1 MRIRLGRINNLES
14 KILFP
19 ALLVALLSFGAQT
32 ARAQSTLVAIPST
45 DVVSERKVYLEFDYI
60 SHYASHHSGGFQTY
74 EPRVAVGVGHNLEVG
89 VNVVYTDGFGVNQP
103 LEIQPGIKWR
113 FYQNEK
119 QRVSAVVGVM
129 LYAPVTHRTGTNTFV
144 MLYALVSKKLAGT
157 YGPRVTGGGYALPGR
172 DDGTGAKSG
181 VMAGYEQPLARR
193 VSFVVDWTSGRNR
206 FGYVTP
212 GLSFA
217 TTQRSNLYT
226 GYSIGNQGRRNNALF
241 AYYGITF

>member
-1 MRIRLGRINNLES
+1 MRLETISKFRS
-14 KILFP
+14 KILNL
-19 ALLVALLSFGAQT
+19 AVLVALLSLGAQT
-32 ARAQSTLVAIPST
+32 VRAQSTLVTIPST
-45 DVVSERKVYLEFDYI
+45 DIVSARSVYLEFDYI
-60 SHYASHHSGGFQTY
+60 SHYASHHDGGFQSY
-74 EPRVAVGVGHNLEVG
+74 EPRVAVGVGRNVEVG

-103 LEIQPGIKWR
+103 LEIQPNIKWR

-119 QRVSAVVGVM
+119 QRLSAVAGAM

-144 MLYALVSKKLAGT
+144 MLYALISKKVAGKF
-157 YGPRVTGGGYALPGR
+157 GPRLTGGGYTLPGR

-181 VMAGYEQPLARR
+181 AMAGYEQPLARR
-193 VSFVVDWTSGRNR
+193 VSFVVDWASGRNR

-212 GLSFA
+212 GFSFA
-217 TTQRSNLYT
+217 TTQHSNLYT